1 MFIFYVLFVI
11 YEKIDYLC
19 AMKRTHRASYSVAG
33 QADGLRPFLFSLF
46 HQRNYNISKNEKRGL

>member
-19 AMKRTHRASYSVAG
+19 DMKRTHRASYSVTG
-33 QADGLRPFLFSLF
+33 RADGLRPFLFF
-46 HQRNYNISKNEKRGL
+46 ISAN